1 MALATCIVA
10 VLVVG
15 MDVGLERRGPAPT
28 GIRAPAV
35 AQPTPVQVGQAQP
48 NSKLK
53 DSADDGSAT
62 TGEDQ
67 EKNKKKKKKDA
78 GEEVHGFVW
87 KDRPSFRWGDWVR
100 VDFRLK
106 LQADLWFS
114 PDPTEREEG
123 DLDWSRR
130 RIGVKG
136 FVLKKLDYEIEHD
149 LASDGEWRD
158 VYLNAAW
165 LPYAQAQG
173 GKFKIPFSFEA
184 LTGPV
189 DLDYVFRTRAVDAL
203 SCGRSVGFMAHGQV
217 RKKAVHYQVGYFRDD
232 GARAPALESSY
243 PNEPLSADARQPALA
258 FRGTVAPFHLAGNK
272 GLLKT
277 LTLGAAMVST
287 DVPEGPNHLQGQS
300 ASGYHFFPRHYLT
313 SGRRLRTGVEFV
325 WTPGPAGVSAEYLG
339 SREARVGLGVGTPE
353 QLDQTLPDLA
363 GRGWYLSG
371 TWVLT
376 GENKEGGINPKKP
389 IFRGGVGAVEVGV
402 RYESLVFETPEPDGP
417 PSFSRRSPT
426 VMPNRERALTI
437 GANWYLNRWVKI
449 QLNGIR
455 ESFADPAR
463 SPIPSRPSFWSF
475 ACRLQFVL

>member
-1 MALATCIVA
+1 MTLATWLVA
-10 VLVVG
+10 ILVAG
-15 MDVGLERRGPAPT
+15 TDVASAPQGPVPAGTRPPAAAQPAPAE
-28 GIRAPAV
+28 G
-35 AQPTPVQVGQAQP
+35 GQEQATSTKQA
-48 NSKLK
+48 
-53 DSADDGSAT
+53 SADDGSAT
-62 TGEDQ
+62 TSEDQ
-67 EKNKKKKKKDA
+67 EKDKKKKKDA
-78 GEEVHGFVW
+78 GEEVHGVVW

-106 LQADLWFS
+106 LQVDFWSS
-114 PDPTEREEG
+114 PDPTEREEDG
-123 DLDWSRR
+123 LDWSRR

-136 FVLKKLDYEIEHD
+136 FVFKKLEYEIEHD

-165 LPYAQAQG
+165 LPYAQARG
-173 GKFKIPFSFEA
+173 GKFKIPFSLEA
-184 LTGPV
+184 LTGPT
-189 DLDYVFRTRAVDAL
+189 DLDYVLRTRAVDAL
-203 SCGRSVGFMAHGQV
+203 ACGRSVGFLAHGQV

-232 GARAPALESSY
+232 GEWSPALEPSY
-243 PNEPLSADARQPALA
+243 PDEPLPADARQPALA

-277 LTLGAAMVST
+277 LTVGAAMVST

-325 WTPGPAGVSAEYLG
+325 WTPGPVGVSAEYLE
-339 SREARVGLGVGTPE
+339 SREARVGVGVGTPE

-389 IFRGGVGAVEVGV
+389 IFRGGFGAVEIGA
-402 RYESLVFETPEPDGP
+402 RYESLTFETPEPDGP

-437 GANWYLNRWVKI
+437 GANWYPNKWVKI
-449 QLNGIR
+449 QVNGIR

-463 SPIPSRPSFWSF
+463 SPIPDRPSFWSV
-475 ACRLQFVL
+475 ACRLQFAL